1 MKKLT
6 ILDGHAVNPGDL
18 PWNFLD
24 GIVDYQVYERT
35 SPEEVIER
43 IGNSD
48 AVFLNKIQ
56 ITEEIFKA
64 CPNLKYIGV
73 LATGYNVIDL
83 DAARAH
89 GVTVTNIPAYSTES
103 VAQHVFSFV
112 LYFTNQV
119 AQHSASVMAGD
130 WVKCPDFCYWNG
142 SLTELNGKTL
152 GIFGYGNIGKKVSE
166 LAKAFGMKV
175 ICCTRTP
182 KDGMPEAVSFEEL
195 LKRSDFLTLHAPL
208 TEQTKNIINKE
219 SLSLMKKSAYLI
231 NTARGGFVVEKELAD
246 YLNEGGIAGYAA
258 DVLLNEPMNA
268 DCPLLK
274 AKNCVITPHI
284 AWAPLETR
292 KRLQG
297 IAEEN
302 LKAWLS
308 GKPINVVS
316 K

>member
-1 MKKLT
+1 MLKLT

-18 PWNFLD
+18 PWTFLD
-24 GIVDYQVYERT
+24 GIVEYKIYERT

-56 ITEEIFKA
+56 IKKEILDA

-83 DAARAH
+83 KAARAH

-103 VAQHVFSFV
+103 VAQHVFSFI

-142 SLTELNGKTL
+142 SLSELNGKTL
-152 GIFGYGNIGKKVSE
+152 GIFGYGNIGKKVAE
-166 LAKAFGMKV
+166 IAKAFGMKI

-182 KDGMPEAVSFEEL
+182 KEGMPKAVSFEEL
-195 LKRSDFLTLHAPL
+195 LKRSDCLTLHAPL
-208 TEQTKNIINKE
+208 TEQTKNIIT
-219 SLSLMKKSAYLI
+219 Y
-231 NTARGGFVVEKELAD
+231 T
-246 YLNEGGIAGYAA
+246 
-258 DVLLNEPMNA
+258 
-268 DCPLLK
+268 
-274 AKNCVITPHI
+274 
-284 AWAPLETR
+284 
-292 KRLQG
+292 LQ
-297 IAEEN
+297 
-302 LKAWLS
+302 
-308 GKPINVVS
+308 
-316 K
+316 

>member
-24 GIVDYQVYERT
+24 GIVDYKIYERT

-56 ITEEIFKA
+56 ITKEIFDA

-83 DAARAH
+83 EAARAH
-89 GVTVTNIPAYSTES
+89 GVTVTNIPAYSTDS
-103 VAQHVFSFV
+103 VAQHVFSFI

-119 AQHSASVMAGD
+119 AQHSESVMAGD

-142 SLTELNGKTL
+142 SLSELSGKTL
-152 GIFGYGNIGKKVSE
+152 GIFGYGNIGKRVASI
-166 LAKAFGMKV
+166 AQAFGMKV

-182 KDGMPEAVSFEEL
+182 KDGMPEPVSFEDL
-195 LKRSDFLTLHAPL
+195 LKRSYFLTLHAPL
-208 TEQTKNIINKE
+208 TDKTKNIINKE
-219 SLSLMKKSAYLI
+219 SLSLMKKSSYLI
-231 NTARGGFVVEKELAD
+231 NTARGGFVVEKDLAAC
-246 YLNEGGIAGYAA
+246 LNEGGISGYAA
-258 DVLLNEPMNA
+258 DVLLEEPMAANN
-268 DCPLLK
+268 PLLK

-302 LKAWLS
+302 LKAWLG
-308 GKPINVVS
+308 GKPINVVNR
-316 K
+316 

>member
-1 MKKLT
+1 MIKLT

-18 PWNFLD
+18 PWTFLD
-24 GIVDYQVYERT
+24 GIVDYKVYERT

-83 DAARAH
+83 DAACAH

-103 VAQHVFSFV
+103 VAQHVFSFI

-130 WVKCPDFCYWNG
+130 WVKCPDFCFWNG
-142 SLTELNGKTL
+142 SLSELNGKTL
-152 GIFGYGNIGKKVSE
+152 GIFGYGNIGKKVAE
-166 LAKAFGMKV
+166 IAKAFGMKI

-219 SLSLMKKSAYLI
+219 SLSLMKKTAYLI
-231 NTARGGFVVEKELAD
+231 NTARGGFVVEQDLAD
-246 YLNEGGIAGYAA
+246 CLNNDGIAGYAA
-258 DVLLNEPMNA
+258 DVLLQEPMNA

-308 GKPINVVS
+308 GQPINVVS
-316 K
+316 

>member
-1 MKKLT
+1 MIKLT

-24 GIVDYQVYERT
+24 GIVDYKVYERT

-56 ITEEIFKA
+56 ITKENFEA
-64 CPNLKYIGV
+64 CPKLKYIGV

-83 DAARAH
+83 DAAREH
-89 GVTVTNIPAYSTES
+89 GVTVTNIPAYSTDS
-103 VAQHVFSFV
+103 VAQHVFAFI

-130 WVKCPDFCYWNG
+130 WVKCRDFCFWNG
-142 SLTELNGKTL
+142 SLSELNGKTL
-152 GIFGYGNIGKKVSE
+152 GIFGYGNIGKKVAE
-166 LAKAFGMKV
+166 IAKAFGMKV
-175 ICCTRTP
+175 ICCTRTAKP
-182 KDGMPEAVSFEEL
+182 DMPEAVTFEEL

-208 TEQTKNIINKE
+208 TEQTKNIINKD
-219 SLSLMKKSAYLI
+219 SLAMMKSSAYLI
-231 NTARGGFVVEKELAD
+231 NTARGGFVVEADLAD
-246 YLNEGGIAGYAA
+246 CLNNGGISGYAA
-258 DVLLNEPMNA
+258 DVLLQEPMA
-268 DCPLLK
+268 KDCPLLK

-284 AWAPLETR
+284 AWAPRETR

-302 LKAWLS
+302 LKAWLAGS
-308 GKPINVVS
+308 PINVVS
-316 K
+316 

>member
-24 GIVDYQVYERT
+24 GIVDYKIYERT

-56 ITEEIFKA
+56 ITKEIFDA

-83 DAARAH
+83 EAARAH
-89 GVTVTNIPAYSTES
+89 GVTVTNIPAYSTDS
-103 VAQHVFSFV
+103 VAQHVFSFI

-119 AQHSASVMAGD
+119 AQHSESVMAGD

-142 SLTELNGKTL
+142 RLSELSDKTL
-152 GIFGYGNIGKKVSE
+152 GIFGYGNIGKRVASI
-166 LAKAFGMKV
+166 AQAFGMKV

-182 KDGMPEAVSFEEL
+182 KDGMPEPVSFEDL

-208 TEQTKNIINKE
+208 TDKTKNIINKE
-219 SLSLMKKSAYLI
+219 SLSLMKKSSYLI
-231 NTARGGFVVEKELAD
+231 NTARGGFVVEKDLAAC
-246 YLNEGGIAGYAA
+246 LNEGGISGYAA
-258 DVLLNEPMNA
+258 DVLLEEPMAANN
-268 DCPLLK
+268 PLLK

-302 LKAWLS
+302 LKAWLRGS
-308 GKPINVVS
+308 PINVVN
-316 K
+316 

>member
-1 MKKLT
+1 MIKLT

-18 PWNFLD
+18 PWSFLD
-24 GIVDYQVYERT
+24 GLVEYKVYERT
-35 SPEEVIER
+35 APEQVIER

-48 AVFLNKIQ
+48 AIFLNKIQ
-56 ITEEIFKA
+56 ITKEIFDA

-83 DAARAH
+83 ESAKKH
-89 GVTVTNIPAYSTES
+89 GVTVTNIPAYSTDS
-103 VAQHVFSFV
+103 VAQHVFAFI

-119 AQHSASVMAGD
+119 AQHSASVMSGD
-130 WVKCPDFCYWNG
+130 WVKCRDFCFWNG
-142 SLTELNGKTL
+142 SLSELAGKTL

-166 LAKAFGMKV
+166 IGKAFGMKL

-182 KDGMPEAVSFEEL
+182 KEGMPEAVSFEEL

-208 TEQTKNIINKE
+208 TEQTKNIINKQ
-219 SLSLMKKSAYLI
+219 SLSLMKRTAYLI
-231 NTARGGFVVEKELAD
+231 NTARGGFVVEQDLAD
-246 YLNEGGIAGYAA
+246 CLNNGGIAGYAA
-258 DVLLNEPMNA
+258 DVLLQEPMAEN
-268 DCPLLK
+268 CPLLN

-284 AWAPLETR
+284 AWAPRETR

-302 LKAWLS
+302 LKAWLA
-308 GKPINVVS
+308 GKPINVVD
-316 K
+316 

>member
-1 MKKLT
+1 MIKLT

-18 PWNFLD
+18 PWTFLD
-24 GIVDYQVYERT
+24 GIVDYNVYERT
-35 SPEEVIER
+35 SPEEVIDH

-56 ITEEIFKA
+56 ITKEIFDA

-83 DAARAH
+83 ESARAH

-103 VAQHVFSFV
+103 VAQHVFSFI

-130 WVKCPDFCYWNG
+130 WVKCRDFCFWNG
-142 SLTELNGKTL
+142 SLSELSGKTL
-152 GIFGYGNIGKKVSE
+152 GIFGYGNIGKKVCE
-166 LAKAFGMKV
+166 LGRAFGMNV

-182 KDGMPEAVSFEEL
+182 KKGMPEQVSFEEL

-208 TEQTKNIINKE
+208 TEQTKNIINKD

-231 NTARGGFVVEKELAD
+231 NTARGGFVVEQDLAD
-246 YLNEGGIAGYAA
+246 CLNNDGIAGYAA
-258 DVLLNEPMNA
+258 DVLLQEPMAA

-284 AWAPLETR
+284 AWAPRETR

-302 LKAWLS
+302 LKAWIA
-308 GKPINVVS
+308 GNPVNVVS

>member
-1 MKKLT
+1 MIKLT

-18 PWNFLD
+18 PWTFLD
-24 GIVDYQVYERT
+24 GIVDYKVYERT

-56 ITEEIFKA
+56 ITKEIFDA
-64 CPNLKYIGV
+64 CPKLKYIGV

-83 DAARAH
+83 DAAREH
-89 GVTVTNIPAYSTES
+89 GVTVTNIPAYSTDS
-103 VAQHVFSFV
+103 VAQHVFSFI

-119 AQHSASVMAGD
+119 AQHSASVMSGD

-142 SLTELNGKTL
+142 SLSELAGKTL
-152 GIFGYGNIGKKVSE
+152 GIFGYGNIGRRVAE
-166 LAKAFGMKV
+166 LGKAFGMKV

-182 KDGMPEAVSFEEL
+182 KEGMPENVSFEEL

-208 TEQTKNIINKE
+208 TDKTKNIINKE
-219 SLSLMKKSAYLI
+219 SLSLMKKTAYLI
-231 NTARGGFVVEKELAD
+231 NTARGGFVVEKDLAD
-246 YLNEGGIAGYAA
+246 CLNKGGIAGFAA
-258 DVLLNEPMNA
+258 DVLLQEPMA
-268 DCPLLK
+268 KDCPLLK

-302 LKAWLS
+302 LKAWLEGS
-308 GKPINVVS
+308 PINVVS
-316 K
+316 

>member
-1 MKKLT
+1 MIKLT

-18 PWNFLD
+18 PWSFLD
-24 GIVDYQVYERT
+24 GIVDYKVYERT
-35 SPEEVIER
+35 APEEVINR
-43 IGNSD
+43 IGDSD
-48 AVFLNKIQ
+48 AIFLNKIQ
-56 ITEEIFKA
+56 ITKEIFDA
-64 CPNLKYIGV
+64 CPKLKYIGV

-83 DAARAH
+83 EAARAH
-89 GVTVTNIPAYSTES
+89 GVTVTNIPAYSTDS
-103 VAQHVFSFV
+103 VAQHVFSFI

-142 SLTELNGKTL
+142 SLSELVVKTL
-152 GIFGYGNIGKKVSE
+152 GIFGYGNIGKRVSE
-166 LAKAFGMKV
+166 IAKAFGMKV

-182 KDGMPEAVSFEEL
+182 KEGMPEAVSFEEL

-219 SLSLMKKSAYLI
+219 SFSLMKKSAYLI
-231 NTARGGFVVEKELAD
+231 NTARGGFVVEADLAEA
-246 YLNEGGIAGYAA
+246 LNNDRIAGYAA
-258 DVLLNEPMNA
+258 DVLLQEPMNA

-284 AWAPLETR
+284 AWAPWETR

-302 LKAWLS
+302 LKAWLA

-316 K
+316 

>member
-18 PWNFLD
+18 PWNFLN
-24 GIVDYQVYERT
+24 GIVDYKVYERT

-56 ITEEIFKA
+56 ITKEIFDA

-83 DAARAH
+83 EAARAH
-89 GVTVTNIPAYSTES
+89 GVTVTNIPAYSTDS
-103 VAQHVFSFV
+103 VAQHVFSFI

-119 AQHSASVMAGD
+119 AQHSESVMAGD

-142 SLTELNGKTL
+142 SLSELSGKTL
-152 GIFGYGNIGKKVSE
+152 GIFGYGNIGKRVASI
-166 LAKAFGMKV
+166 AQAFGMKV

-182 KDGMPEAVSFEEL
+182 KEGMPEAVSFEDL

-208 TEQTKNIINKE
+208 TDKTKNIINKE
-219 SLSLMKKSAYLI
+219 SLSLMKKSSYLI
-231 NTARGGFVVEKELAD
+231 NTARGGFVVEKDLAAC
-246 YLNEGGIAGYAA
+246 LNEGGISGYAA
-258 DVLLNEPMNA
+258 DVLLEEPMAANN
-268 DCPLLK
+268 PLLK

-302 LKAWLS
+302 LKAWLG
-308 GKPINVVS
+308 GKPINVVNH
-316 K
+316 

>member
-1 MKKLT
+1 MIKLT

-18 PWNFLD
+18 PWDFLKKYAD
-24 GIVDYQVYERT
+24 ITIYERT
-35 SPEEVIER
+35 PQDKVIER
-43 IGNSD
+43 IGSSD
-48 AVFLNKIQ
+48 AIFLNKIQ
-56 ITEEIFKA
+56 ITEEILSA
-64 CPNLKYIGV
+64 CPDLKYIGV

-83 DAARAH
+83 EAARKR
-89 GVTVTNIPAYSTES
+89 GIVVTNIPAYSTDS
-103 VAQHVFSFV
+103 VAQHVFSFI

-119 AQHSASVMAGD
+119 AQHSASVMNGD
-130 WVKCPDFCYWNG
+130 WVKCRDFCFWTS
-142 SLTELNGKTL
+142 SLSELTGKTL
-152 GIFGYGNIGKKVSE
+152 GIFGYGHIGSRV
-166 LAKAFGMKV
+166 AQIGKAFGMKV

-182 KDGMPEAVSFEEL
+182 KEGMPEAVSFEDL

-219 SLSLMKKSAYLI
+219 SLSFMKKSAYLI
-231 NTARGGFVVEKELAD
+231 NTARGGFVVEADLAD
-246 YLNEGGIAGYAA
+246 CLNKGGIAGYAA
-258 DVLLNEPMNA
+258 DVLLQEPMNA

-308 GKPINVVS
+308 GNPINVVS
-316 K
+316 